1 MTCRKISLQGIMYL
15 LLLLHGEDLIGQ
27 TGNSLGNGS
36 VHNPQSSA
44 GFETYPANA
53 VAAGFVV
60 ASVRVACAMRRAH
73 CLLLIRENV
82 LLILTRR
89 VPETKR

>member
-1 MTCRKISLQGIMYL
+1 MTCRKISLQGIVYL
-15 LLLLHGEDLIGQ
+15 LLLLHGEDLVGQ

-36 VHNPQSSA
+36 VHNPQNSA
-44 GFETYPANA
+44 GFRDLPGQRGLTT
-53 VAAGFVV
+53 FF
-60 ASVRVACAMRRAH
+60 
-73 CLLLIRENV
+73 LIRENV

>member
-1 MTCRKISLQGIMYL
+1 MA
-15 LLLLHGEDLIGQ
+15 
-27 TGNSLGNGS
+27 
-36 VHNPQSSA
+36 P
-44 GFETYPANA
+44 GFI
-53 VAAGFVV
+53 V
-60 ASVRVACAMRRAH
+60 ASVRVASPMRRAH

>member
-15 LLLLHGEDLIGQ
+15 LLLLHGEDLVGQ
-27 TGNSLGNGS
+27 TGNSLGNES
-36 VHNPQSSA
+36 VHNPQNSA

-53 VAAGFVV
+53 VAPGFIV
-60 ASVRVACAMRRAH
+60 ASVRVVSPMRGAC

>member
-1 MTCRKISLQGIMYL
+1 MTCRKISLQGIVYL
-15 LLLLHGEDLIGQ
+15 LLLLHGEDLVGQ
-27 TGNSLGNGS
+27 TGNSLGNVS

-44 GFETYPANA
+44 GFESYQANA
-53 VAAGFVV
+53 VAAEFIV
-60 ASVRVACAMRRAH
+60 ASVRVASPMRRAH

-82 LLILTRR
+82 LLVLTRR